1 MSSFVRIKRRS
12 IPAAMLLV
20 PLTAAATAFT
30 VACYEKLGYV
40 EQSVILVSVAAT
52 TTQTLPDLPGVLD
65 KDTSFRFI
73 KSIVQIR
80 RMAASGSGV
89 ILRSVL
95 GADQVYRTYILT
107 AAHVVND
114 SKFVQVIDFDYMFRL
129 SVVSQTS
136 YDAEVLATSKELDV
150 ALVEIRT
157 ERSLGRSVDLV
168 TERDPRSVN
177 LYDNVYA
184 VGGPSLEPPSI
195 TDGHLAA
202 LERLRLRFSAPVAGG
217 DSGGA
222 VFLRDGRLIGIITG
236 CLVQPGPGGVSVVFA
251 HLAIGTPSPIIA
263 TWLQTSGAGFLV
275 GDTRSSVESFE
286 RRRKS

>member
-1 MSSFVRIKRRS
+1 MSSPNRIKRRS
-12 IPAAMLLV
+12 ITVAMLLV
-20 PLTAAATAFT
+20 PLTAAAAVFT
-30 VACYEKLGYV
+30 VAGYEELSYV
-40 EQSVILVSVAAT
+40 EHDVTFVSVAAT
-52 TTQTLPDLPGVLD
+52 TTQTAPAQSDVLD
-65 KDTSFRFI
+65 KDTSFKFI
-73 KSIVQIR
+73 RSIVQIR
-80 RMAASGSGV
+80 RMAAGGSGV

-95 GADQVYRTYILT
+95 GSDQVYRTYILT

-114 SKFVQVIDFDYMFRL
+114 SRFVQITDFDYMFKL

-136 YDAEVLATSKELDV
+136 YDAEVLATSKDLDV

-157 ERSLGRSVDLV
+157 EHSLGRSVDLV
-168 TERDPRSVN
+168 TDRDLRSVN

-202 LERLRLRFSAPVAGG
+202 VERLRLRFSAPIAGG

-222 VFLRDGRLIGIITG
+222 VFLRDGRLIGVITG
-236 CLVQPGPGGVSVVFA
+236 CLVQPGPGGAPVVFA

-263 TWLQTSGAGFLV
+263 VWLQANGAGFLV
-275 GDTRSSVESFE
+275 GDRHSSVESFE